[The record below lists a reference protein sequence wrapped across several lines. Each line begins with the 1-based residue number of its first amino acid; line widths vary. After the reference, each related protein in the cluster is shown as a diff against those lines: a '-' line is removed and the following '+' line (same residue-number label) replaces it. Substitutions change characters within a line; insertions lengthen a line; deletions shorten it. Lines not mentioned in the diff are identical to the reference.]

1 MPKIT
6 FKKLSNLSEAEAA
19 WKSLSPNQVLYDDWD
34 FRYCYYKY
42 LNFPLEFTAGYDG
55 DTLIGLLP
63 LMWDPHKKVL
73 DFFAGVNYMEENRV
87 FTRPGYES
95 YVNDFFAQV
104 TKHAILEDMHESMKN
119 VPGTVFH
126 EDSYSLDLSPYATID
141 EYLSQAW
148 TGNHGKQFR
157 KHIRHIEHDG
167 VVLQD
172 GTIDDLD
179 LLFDFNIVRFG
190 NESSFIVRPF
200 WKEFHRDIAKQFNTK
215 ITIVKREEE
224 TIAVGLS
231 LIYNTKY
238 YGITSGWNS
247 PITNLGKFL
256 LVKKIDEAIHLKAST
271 FEAGT
276 GDYGWKELFG
286 LAKHPLY
293 LKETK

>member
-1 MPKIT
+1 
-6 FKKLSNLSEAEAA
+6 
-19 WKSLSPNQVLYDDWD
+19 
-34 FRYCYYKY
+34 
-42 LNFPLEFTAGYDG
+42 
-55 DTLIGLLP
+55 
-63 LMWDPHKKVL
+63 
-73 DFFAGVNYMEENRV
+73 MEENRV